1 MRVGLYVHIP
11 FCKQKCYYCDFPSYA
26 GLEHLYQDYVA
37 ALVREITDQG
47 GLLSE
52 TVVVDSVFIG
62 GGTPTVLPTH
72 LLVDILESIRRSFR
86 IAPDAEISIEA
97 NPGTIEKTKLQEAY
111 RFGVNRISFGIQSFS
126 DDVLREIG
134 RIHTA
139 ETAVDS
145 VVLAQ
150 ECDFSNINIDLMYGL
165 PNQTLD
171 QLKHSLLAAYQLN
184 VQHLSVYGLKV
195 EEGTCFSELEVE
207 GALNLPGEDEDEAMY
222 ELSIASNMQHGFN
235 RYEISNFAKLGYEC
249 RHNLKYWHSQPYL
262 GLGAAAH
269 SFLDGERKAN
279 IGSVKEY
286 IERSK
291 SGESLVEI
299 IEHPSVET
307 AMAEFSFLAL
317 RTVRGISIRDFNER
331 FSTDFFAVYK
341 QRLTRLLQMEAIRS
355 EGEYVRL
362 TPQGMKFGNAVF
374 REFLL

>member
-11 FCKQKCYYCDFPSYA
+11 FCKQKCYYCDFPSSA
-26 GLEHLYQDYVA
+26 GLEHLYKDYVA
-37 ALVREITDQG
+37 ALVREIAEQG

-52 TVVVDSVFIG
+52 TVVVDSIFIG
-62 GGTPTVLPTH
+62 GGTPTVLPIH
-72 LLVDILESIRRSFR
+72 LLVDVLENIRHSFR

-97 NPGTIEKTKLQEAY
+97 NPGTIEKTKLKEV
-111 RFGVNRISFGIQSFS
+111 RRLGVNRISFGIQSFS
-126 DDVLREIG
+126 NDVLREIG

-139 ETAVDS
+139 ETAIDS

-165 PNQTLD
+165 PNQSLE
-171 QLKHSLLAAYQLN
+171 QLKHSLLTAYQLD

-195 EEGTCFSELEVE
+195 EEGTCFAELEAKGV
-207 GALNLPGEDEDEAMY
+207 LNLPGDDEDEAMY
-222 ELSIASNMQHGFN
+222 ELSIACNMQHGFK

-249 RHNLKYWHSQPYL
+249 RHNLKYWYSQPYL

-269 SFLDGERKAN
+269 SFLGGARRAN
-279 IGSVKEY
+279 VSSVKNY
-286 IERSK
+286 IELSK
-291 SGESLVEI
+291 SGKSLVEI
-299 IEHPSVET
+299 VEHPSVET

-317 RTVRGISIRDFNER
+317 RTVRGISIRDFNDK
-331 FSTDFFAVYK
+331 FNTDFFAVYQ
-341 QRLTRLLQMEAIRS
+341 QRLSRLERMEAILS
-355 EGEYVRL
+355 DGEYVWL